1 MLRRTT
7 VHVAL
12 CSLLVVLA
20 VPTAMAQSN
29 WSSLQAQGY
38 KLPKRWG
45 VGVSYYNQTQPYE
58 IDTLSIGLPGW
69 DPTVAAGLP
78 VDNDTTSM
86 HATFDY
92 WLAPYL
98 NVMAMAGNIDGET
111 AVATSSLQLPLPLGD
126 LTVDYNGFMYG
137 AGLTLAGGWEKM
149 FATLTAQY
157 TNTDLDLADSSVNAW
172 VLTPKIGLNFDTL
185 SVWVGAMYQDAEER
199 HRGTYTIPPLGTVP
213 FDVTLHEKEPWNYLL
228 GLSLGLGEHWVLIGE
243 GGFGD
248 RDAYLARLE
257 YRW

>member
-1 MLRRTT
+1 MPGRTA
-7 VHVAL
+7 VLAAL
-12 CSLLVVLA
+12 GLLVAVLA
-20 VPTAMAQSN
+20 VPAAIAQSS
-29 WSSLQAQGY
+29 WSSLQARGI

-69 DPTVAAGLP
+69 DPALADGLP

-111 AVATSSLQLPLPLGD
+111 AVATSSLPLPLPLGD
-126 LTVDYNGFMYG
+126 IMVDYSGFMYG
-137 AGLTLAGGWEKM
+137 AGLTLAGGWEKA

-157 TNTDLDLADSSVNAW
+157 TNTDLDVADSSVKAW
-172 VLTPKIGLNFDTL
+172 ILTPKVGLSFDAL
-185 SVWVGAMYQDAEER
+185 AVWVGAMYQDAEER
-199 HRGTYTIPPLGTVP
+199 HRGTYTIPPLGAVP
-213 FDVTLHEKEPWNYLL
+213 FDVTLH
-228 GLSLGLGEHWVLIGE
+228 
-243 GGFGD
+243 
-248 RDAYLARLE
+248 
-257 YRW
+257 